1 MSRNTEATDDVKT
14 WTGGPLNY
22 KEGFFTRLQTDEL
35 AKGINEE
42 VVRAIS
48 ARRNEPQW
56 MLEFRLNAYRAW
68 LEMEEPHWLKAH
80 YDKLNYQDYSYY
92 SAPSCGNCDE
102 TCASEPGAVQQTGA
116 NTFLTSE
123 VEEAFNQLGV
133 PVREGR
139 EVAVDAIFDSVS
151 VATTY
156 REKLAEQG
164 IIFCSFGE
172 AIHDHPELV
181 KKYLGTVVPGNDNFF
196 AALNAAV
203 ASDGTFIYVPKGVRC
218 PMELSTYFRIN
229 AEKTGQFE
237 RTILVADEGSYV
249 SYIEGCSAPVRDSYQ
264 LHAAVVEVII
274 HKDAEVKYSTVQN
287 WFPGDNNTGGIL
299 NFVTKRALCEGENSK
314 MSWTQSETGSAI
326 TWKYPSCILRGD
338 NNTGGILN
346 FVTKRALCE
355 GENSKMSWTQSETGS
370 AITWKY
376 PSCILR
382 GDNSI
387 GEFFSVALTSGH
399 QQADTGTKM
408 IHIGK
413 NTRSTIISKGISAG
427 HSQNSYRGLVKIMPT
442 ATNARN
448 YTQCDSMLI
457 GPDCGAHTFPY
468 VECRNNSAQ
477 LEHEATTSRI
487 GEDQLFYCL
496 QRGISEDDAISMIV
510 NGFCKDVFSEL
521 PLEFAVEAQKLLAIS
536 LEHSVG

>member
-1 MSRNTEATDDVKT
+1 MSRNTDASDDVQV
-14 WTGGPLNY
+14 WEGGHQKY
-22 KEGFFTRLQTDEL
+22 KEGFFTQLETEEF
-35 AKGINEE
+35 AHGINED

-48 ARRNEPQW
+48 AKRNEPEW
-56 MLEFRLNAYRAW
+56 MLDFRLKAFAAW
-68 LEMEEPHWLKAH
+68 LEMEEPHWLKAN
-80 YDKLNYQDYSYY
+80 YKKLDYQDYSYY
-92 SAPSCGNCDE
+92 SAPSCGSCDDA
-102 TCASEPGAVQQTGA
+102 CASEPGATQTSGSEA
-116 NTFLTSE
+116 PNYLTQE
-123 VEEAFNQLGV
+123 VEEAFKQLGV
-133 PVREGR
+133 PVREGQ

-151 VATTY
+151 VSTTY
-156 REKLAEQG
+156 RDKLAKEG

-181 KKYLGTVVPGNDNFF
+181 KQYLGTVVPANDNFF
-196 AALNAAV
+196 AALNSAV
-203 ASDGTFIYVPKGVRC
+203 ASDGTFVYIPKGVRC

-229 AEKTGQFE
+229 AAKTGQFE
-237 RTILVADEGSYV
+237 RTILIADEGSYV
-249 SYIEGCSAPVRDSYQ
+249 SYIEGCSAPVRDTYQ

-287 WFPGDNNTGGIL
+287 WFSGGDSEGGIL

-326 TWKYPSCILRGD
+326 TWKYPS
-338 NNTGGILN
+338 
-346 FVTKRALCE
+346 V
-355 GENSKMSWTQSETGS
+355 
-370 AITWKY
+370 
-376 PSCILR
+376 ILR

-387 GEFFSVALTSGH
+387 GEFFSVALTSGR

-413 NTRSTIISKGISAG
+413 NTKSTIISKGISAG
-427 HSQNSYRGLVKIMPT
+427 KSENTYRGLVKIMPT

-448 YTQCDSMLI
+448 FTQCDSMLI
-457 GPDCGAHTFPY
+457 GADCGAHTFPY
-468 VECRNNSAQ
+468 VEVRNNTAQ